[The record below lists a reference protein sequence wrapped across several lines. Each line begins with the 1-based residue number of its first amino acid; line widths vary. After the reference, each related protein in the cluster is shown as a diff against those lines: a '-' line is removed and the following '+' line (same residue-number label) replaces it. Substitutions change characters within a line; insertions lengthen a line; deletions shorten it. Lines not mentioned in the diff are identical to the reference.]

1 MDPIPRTCRYTRSRR
16 TTTTTRTT
24 RRRAA
29 PTTSSFSS
37 SSSFNQGLTLYFI
50 DHFSPTEFL
59 EFISTYTMRTVSRR
73 KSASVAELRIKQNI
87 ADETKPL
94 YLGKRGGRGPAKA
107 DSRKPPKPPSTRKSS
122 KPKASRK
129 NPPRSAKESKKSR
142 SPARGG
148 GGVPPLP
155 PSSRTR
161 SRMAA
166 ADKKRQQMTP
176 STAETNTNKTPK
188 TVVASKVSNKVAKKK
203 PSPLTA
209 TKKQE
214 PATAPSASPPG
225 SGALD
230 VEYVPISA
238 QRGRNETPPTVVR
251 TKKMPVNERHGFN
264 SPTLARRGG
273 ENADETL
280 STPPPRRPAVQ
291 FQQMSRATDL
301 FLHSRDGAQLSPSC
315 CSPFS
320 IHSLDSASSAG
331 SLF

>member
-1 MDPIPRTCRYTRSRR
+1 MSPRLLPSRHRHRSIK
-16 TTTTTRTT
+16 
-24 RRRAA
+24 
-29 PTTSSFSS
+29 FS
-37 SSSFNQGLTLYFI
+37 LTLYFI
-50 DHFSPTEFL
+50 DHFSPTDL
-59 EFISTYTMRTVSRR
+59 LGFISTCTMRTVSRR

-107 DSRKPPKPPSTRKSS
+107 NSRKPPKPPSARKPS
-122 KPKASRK
+122 KPNASRK
-129 NPPRSAKESKKSR
+129 NPPRSAKESKKYPSR
-142 SPARGG
+142 HAARPRGG

-166 ADKKRQQMTP
+166 ADKKRQAKTP
-176 STAETNTNKTPK
+176 STTAETNNDKTPK
-188 TVVASKVSNKVAKKK
+188 TVVASKASNKVAKK
-203 PSPLTA
+203 PSPLSVP
-209 TKKQE
+209 KKQE

-225 SGALD
+225 SGALE
-230 VEYVPISA
+230 VEYIPIPA

-264 SPTLARRGG
+264 SPTLAPRRGG
-273 ENADETL
+273 ENDETL